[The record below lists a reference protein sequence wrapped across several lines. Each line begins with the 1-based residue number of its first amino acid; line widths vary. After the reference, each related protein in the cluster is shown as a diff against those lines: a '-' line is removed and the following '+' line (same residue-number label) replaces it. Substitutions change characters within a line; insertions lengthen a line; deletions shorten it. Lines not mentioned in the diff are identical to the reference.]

1 MLEDLDDALS
11 HFQANKKLLQL
22 LWPDCQESP
31 DLTFGT
37 MLSAIGES
45 SMSEYRSKKPLI
57 TLAMDFLNR
66 LEFSEWEGPFVIFW
80 IKPFDAL
87 TGDGK
92 PCHDRELLVSFAM
105 DVFTFFPPNF
115 NILRYI
121 HLADFNCTTK
131 TSGEA
136 TSISSIG
143 ASEDPAEEDE
153 DGWST
158 TDESSNG
165 DSAEYGSA
173 GPDGFSQGIVEL
185 AKIYIRCGGKNLYF
199 YEGTETTISAFTR
212 VGFDIQ
218 WCALVEEEAGIPVD
232 EYRKESERIAQAC
245 ERREKELEVRKQEQL
260 RRREEHEKW
269 GEQDKRRE
277 MERKRRME
285 EEVYSTD
292 EDAIR
297 RWAEEDERC
306 VEEDKER
313 RDARQRWACE
323 NKRWGEEDSRRKEE
337 EKGWDYVPKKK
348 E

>member
-1 MLEDLDDALS
+1 MVEDLDDTLFD
-11 HFQANKKLLQL
+11 FQASKKLLQL

-31 DLTFGT
+31 D
-37 MLSAIGES
+37 MLFWASLVGIRQFP
-45 SMSEYRSKKPLI
+45 MSEYRSKKPLI
-57 TLAMDFLNR
+57 TLTLSFLSR
-66 LEFSEWEGPFVIFW
+66 LDFSEWDGTFVQDW
-80 IKPFDAL
+80 LVSFDAL
-87 TGDGK
+87 SS
-92 PCHDRELLVSFAM
+92 DRELSVSFAM
-105 DVFTFFPPNF
+105 DVFTLFPPNF

-121 HLADFNCTTK
+121 HLAVLNCTTK

-185 AKIYIRCGGKNLYF
+185 ARIYIRCGGKNLYF
-199 YEGTETTISAFTR
+199 NEGTETTISAFTR

-292 EDAIR
+292 EDVIR

-348 E
+348 DRY